1 MIFSVK
7 SLSRKPFLLLLDLL
21 IIILAVMTAYSFFG
35 GVSSKKKA
43 FDEKK
48 YEKTRYEQYLKS
60 IREEKN
66 EISEFFGFLEK
77 YDARLIEFTYLS
89 GRIESTVMLELSE
102 GQEIIT
108 KYSVKKISE
117 LKTGE
122 KSIVFL
128 SIFTE

>member
-21 IIILAVMTAYSFFG
+21 IILLAVMTAYSFFG
-35 GVSSKKKA
+35 GVSSHKKVA
-43 FDEKK
+43 DEKK
-48 YEKTRYEQYLKS
+48 YEKSKYEKYLKS

-66 EISEFFGFLEK
+66 EISEFFRVLEK
-77 YDARLIEFTYLS
+77 YDARLIEFTFVG

-108 KYSVKKISE
+108 KYAVKKISE

>member
-21 IIILAVMTAYSFFG
+21 IIILAAMTAYSFFV

-43 FDEKK
+43 SNEKK

>member
-21 IIILAVMTAYSFFG
+21 IIVLAVMTAYSFLAEYRA
-35 GVSSKKKA
+35 KKRP
-43 FDEKK
+43 DEKK

-108 KYSVKKISE
+108 KYAVKKISE

>member
-7 SLSRKPFLLLLDLL
+7 SLSRKPFLLLLDIL

-43 FDEKK
+43 SDEKK

>member
-21 IIILAVMTAYSFFG
+21 IIILAVMTAYSFFV
-35 GVSSKKKA
+35 GVSSKKKVS
-43 FDEKK
+43 DEKK
-48 YEKTRYEQYLKS
+48 YEKTRYEQYIKS